1 MSKERLIIIGM
12 SSTAEHLFSFVEA
25 HGLFEVVGFAVN
37 RDYRDKDRFLGL
49 PMYDLEGLKTL
60 EGEIFD
66 RVFVAVFWNAL
77 NSDRRKIY
85 TQAKAMGL
93 QCANVISPKASVYG
107 RLMGDNIWV
116 HDYAVIQNEAEINSD
131 TMIMAHCMVGSG
143 SKIGSHCFMGTKS
156 TVAGGCAVG
165 EQSFIGIN
173 SVVFDD
179 RQVGQ
184 KCIVGACSAVKRDLP
199 DFHVCK
205 TRLESMQVKAYPPD
219 VMESKLLFRE
229 NVRTPVDTDASTQY
243 NRPTPNAQR
252 PTLIFVL
259 IRGNH
264 KPCAEKGAGFFVAIK
279 RQVQPSHLQAH

>member
-12 SSTAEHLFSFVEA
+12 SSTAEHLFAFVKA
-25 HGLFEVVGFAVN
+25 HDLFEVVGFAVN
-37 RDYRDKDRFLGL
+37 REYRDKDSFFDL
-49 PMYDLEGLKTL
+49 PVYDLEGLKAI

-85 TQAKAMGL
+85 TQVKAMGL

-107 RLMGDNIWV
+107 RLNGDNIWV
-116 HDYAVIQNEAEINSD
+116 HDYAVIQAGAEIGSD
-131 TMIMAHCMVGSG
+131 TMIMAHCLVGLKT
-143 SKIGSHCFMGTKS
+143 KIGSHCFMGTKS
-156 TVAGGCAVG
+156 TVAGLSVG

-179 RQVGQ
+179 RRVGK

-205 TRLESMQVKAYPPD
+205 TRLESMQVKSYPPD
-219 VMESKLLFRE
+219 VIESKLLFRE
-229 NVRTPVDTDASTQY
+229 NVRTPIEA
-243 NRPTPNAQR
+243 
-252 PTLIFVL
+252 
-259 IRGNH
+259 GN
-264 KPCAEKGAGFFVAIK
+264 
-279 RQVQPSHLQAH
+279 